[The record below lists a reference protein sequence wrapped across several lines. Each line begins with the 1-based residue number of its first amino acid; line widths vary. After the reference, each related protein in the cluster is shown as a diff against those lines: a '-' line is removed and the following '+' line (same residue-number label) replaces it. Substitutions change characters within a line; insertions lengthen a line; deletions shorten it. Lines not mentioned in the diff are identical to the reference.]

1 MFRNSGSDF
10 KIYMYSGNIFKSS
23 RSGNNSNS
31 LHVEINKVSSTEP
44 TGSTL
49 LQAIVQ
55 KSSVPVSQ
63 KWGQTL
69 STNYSVGLN
78 GMAYG

>member
-1 MFRNSGSDF
+1 M
-10 KIYMYSGNIFKSS
+10 FKSKAEAIFLRHLAAETNYLCS
-23 RSGNNSNS
+23 S
-31 LHVEINKVSSTEP
+31 LHVLMNKTSSTEP
-44 TGSTL
+44 TATIL
-49 LQAIVQ
+49 LQAIIQMSMVLAL
-55 KSSVPVSQ
+55 Q

>member
-1 MFRNSGSDF
+1 
-10 KIYMYSGNIFKSS
+10 MYSGSIFKNLAAETIYLSS
-23 RSGNNSNS
+23 
-31 LHVEINKVSSTEP
+31 LQEEINKASSTEP

-49 LQAIVQ
+49 LHAIVQ

-78 GMAYG
+78 GKWLTADAKLAY